1 MVQIMIDLDF
11 EFTAALWEWKGSWVF
26 VTLPVEM
33 SADIKHFTRHT
44 ARGFRSVRVNV
55 TLGETK
61 WSTSLFPDKE
71 SGAYFLPIKKAIRK
85 AETLDIGDS
94 INVAISVAI

>member
-1 MVQIMIDLDF
+1 MIDLDF

-33 SADIKHFTRHT
+33 SADIKHFTRHS
-44 ARGFRSVRVNV
+44 ARGFRSVRVKFRIGDTEWN
-55 TLGETK
+55 
-61 WSTSLFPDKE
+61 TSLFPDKE

-85 AETLDIGDS
+85 AEDLEIGDS
-94 INVAISVAI
+94 VDVAISVAI